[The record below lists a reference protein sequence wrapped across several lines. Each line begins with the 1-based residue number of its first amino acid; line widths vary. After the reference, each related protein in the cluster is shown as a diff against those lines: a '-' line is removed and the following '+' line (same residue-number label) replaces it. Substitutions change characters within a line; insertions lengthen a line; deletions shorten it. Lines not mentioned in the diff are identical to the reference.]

1 MWCCQCWDLEGE
13 RCHFKGTILCQLAT
27 VGLEE
32 TKEIVLNA
40 QGLWWWSVWRV
51 RGCMPYS
58 DDDDDVDWGGG
69 SHKRQKT
76 CCWICAVSRWDFL
89 PQTIQDFFSA
99 ARNVYIHRL
108 KRNLKIMAVLIIDCW
123 FARNSATDFMSCS
136 FIFDSLGTRQAS
148 NIKPIQSSSSK
159 SSVANC
165 IFLMWQNNV
174 HEKDELAKLNAKIPR
189 QFQLQLIT
197 FMNIELTGHNH
208 AIPCQTKYCR
218 AVHEDRPH
226 LVDNI
231 QDLLKSFL
239 ERASVPS
246 LDWGESH

>member
-1 MWCCQCWDLEGE
+1 MMLTGEGDPINA
-13 RCHFKGTILCQLAT
+13 RKLA
-27 VGLEE
+27 VGFVQSL
-32 TKEIVLNA
+32 
-40 QGLWWWSVWRV
+40 
-51 RGCMPYS
+51 
-58 DDDDDVDWGGG
+58 GGI
-69 SHKRQKT
+69 SFLKLFR
-76 CCWICAVSRWDFL
+76 ISFL
-89 PQTIQDFFSA
+89 PQERDA
-99 ARNVYIHRL
+99 PVDPVDHRNVYIHRL

-218 AVHEDRPH
+218 PVHDDRPH